1 MNLLTSEKRVVKKS
15 WKHYKDQQKTS
26 SQEVVEALQRTSVED
41 ECDLEFF

>member
-1 MNLLTSEKRVVKKS
+1 MDISKIIEDEFTNQR
-15 WKHYKDQQKTS
+15 KTS